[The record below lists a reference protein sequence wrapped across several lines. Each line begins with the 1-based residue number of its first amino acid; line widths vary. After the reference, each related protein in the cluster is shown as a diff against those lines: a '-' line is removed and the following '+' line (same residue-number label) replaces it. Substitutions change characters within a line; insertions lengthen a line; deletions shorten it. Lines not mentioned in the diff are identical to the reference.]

1 MQRRS
6 VLALIPMAV
15 AVLALAACALPAFN
29 KQADAEAKELFAQI
43 ADGRDLSD
51 NTNLSGDLQNGDDR
65 EALGAIKNIL
75 PNSAPTKTA
84 NSGWSFNSSNGATR
98 AVLSHT
104 YTYADGTV
112 ILTQAVMQKGGGADH
127 WTIIG
132 FWATRQS
139 DGTKRGA
146 GTAPV
151 DSASDGDSNNS
162 ANASRRNDSDSNRD
176 NSSDDRDR
184 GADDSRS
191 GERDS
196 GDRDS
201 GDRDSGDRDS
211 GDRDSGDRDSG
222 DRGSS
227 GGPSDHG
234 NTPSSEGGDRY

>member
-6 VLALIPMAV
+6 VLALIPMA
-15 AVLALAACALPAFN
+15 AALLALAACALPAFN

-43 ADGRDLSD
+43 ADGKDLSD
-51 NTNLSGDLQNGDDR
+51 NTNLSEDLQNGDDR

-104 YTYADGTV
+104 YTYGDGTV

-146 GTAPV
+146 GTAPA
-151 DSASDGDSNNS
+151 DSASDDDSNS
-162 ANASRRNDSDSNRD
+162 SGNASRRSDSDSDRD
-176 NSSDDRDR
+176 NGSDDRDR
-184 GADDSRS
+184 GSDDRRS
-191 GERDS
+191 GDRDNRDRDRDSSDSDS

-211 GDRDSGDRDSG
+211 
-222 DRGSS
+222 S
-227 GGPSDHG
+227 GGPNDHG
-234 NTPSSEGGDRY
+234 NTPASESGGRY